1 MAVFKVIHSKNTK
14 QNPYTFAPKYHDENS
29 LYDVIDYC
37 CNPSK
42 ARNGYIGG
50 FGIGA
55 FDIAEQM
62 DGLAKAYGK
71 AEGIRL
77 RHMVLAFEPEEKIT
91 PEYAF
96 QIAYQVAWYYGRE
109 YQIMFAVHQDRPHLH
124 IHFVMNMVSFIDG
137 RKYGGKKADYYAFIR
152 HIYITLETY
161 GISVKLEE

>member
-14 QNPYTFAPKYHDENS
+14 QNPYAHSPKYHDENS

-55 FDIAEQM
+55 FDIADQM
-62 DGLAKAYGK
+62 NGLAKAYGK

-77 RHMVLAFEPEEKIT
+77 RHMVLAFEPGEKIT

-109 YQIMFAVHQDRPHLH
+109 YQILFAVHQDKPHLH
-124 IHFVMNMVSFIDG
+124 IHFVMNTVSFIDG
-137 RKYGGKKADYYAFIR
+137 YKYAGKKEDYYAFSK
-152 HIYITLETY
+152 YLQNVLETF
-161 GISVKLEE
+161 GINLTLT